1 MSTSSQNELASFH
14 QFIGQQLG
22 SKHAN
27 LSPEEALDLWREQ
40 HPAAE
45 EDLDATEA
53 VREALEDFEAGDRGV
68 PVEEFDR
75 EFCKR
80 HKLDRGP

>member
-22 SKHAN
+22 SNQAH

-40 HPAAE
+40 HPCSE
-45 EDLDATEA
+45 EDTETIA
-53 VREALEDFEAGDRGV
+53 AIRESLADIEAGEQGMT
-68 PVEEFDR
+68 VEEFGR
-75 EFCKR
+75 EFRRR
-80 HKLDRGP
+80 HNLDGGK